1 MLDEAN
7 ANVPRI
13 SPEDAKKLAA
23 RPTFWSLTC
32 ASRRKSRPRAWC
44 RAPSPCRGLVEF
56 RANPASAMQDRH
68 SIAPRPPSPTAPRA
82 GARRWSAAM
91 GYDKVLSLG
100 GFKGWVDA
108 GGEAEKG

>member
-1 MLDEAN
+1 
-7 ANVPRI
+7 
-13 SPEDAKKLAA
+13 
-23 RPTFWSLTC
+23 
-32 ASRRKSRPRAWC
+32 
-44 RAPSPCRGLVEF
+44 
-56 RANPASAMQDRH
+56 MQDKAFDR
-68 SIAPRPPSPTAPRA
+68 AKTPSPTAPRA

>member
-1 MLDEAN
+1 MVPGAV
-7 ANVPRI
+7 AVPRPVE
-13 SPEDAKKLAA
+13 S
-23 RPTFWSLTC
+23 
-32 ASRRKSRPRAWC
+32 
-44 RAPSPCRGLVEF
+44 APIQLRPCRT
-56 RANPASAMQDRH
+56 RH

-82 GARRWSAAM
+82 GVRRWSAAM